1 MKRSY
6 LFLILLLALSA
17 CDNATNNMKANDVPK
32 VENSTTMV
40 PPTNGDQNKS
50 EAKISPAFLAKDD
63 KKLSIQDYETAY
75 KMTTKA
81 LTQYYKAIWNN
92 AEFDADAYF
101 SNENLKQY
109 TTKKIKDQYNLALK
123 HDLTSNIVTNV
134 EFETDE
140 VKLVDDTNQYLYLKL
155 KAAIKHDVGGYG
167 EVTEFLVQNQEGKL
181 VIVDWYCGAKDSYDM
196 SVRGAGQEINN
207 PNVWNDYEWVE
218 QLKLKV
224 PQTKVN

>member
-6 LFLILLLALSA
+6 LFLILLLVLSA
-17 CDNATNNMKANDVPK
+17 CDTATNNMKANDVSK
-32 VENSTTMV
+32 VENSATMV
-40 PPTNGDQNKS
+40 TPTNGDQNKS
-50 EAKISPAFLAKDD
+50 ETKISPAFLAKDD

-81 LTQYYKAIWNN
+81 LTQYYNAIRNH
-92 AEFDADAYF
+92 AEFDVDTYF

-134 EFETDE
+134 EFETDA
-140 VKLVDDTNQYLYLKL
+140 VKFVDDENQYLYLKL
-155 KAAIKHDVGGYG
+155 KADIQHDVGGYG
-167 EVTEFLVQNQEGKL
+167 EVTEFLVQNQEGQL

-196 SVRGAGQEINN
+196 TVRGAGQVINN
-207 PNVWNDYEWVE
+207 PNVWNDHEWVE
-218 QLKLKV
+218 QLMLKAA
-224 PQTKVN
+224 TNEG

>member
-6 LFLILLLALSA
+6 LFLILLLVLSA
-17 CDNATNNMKANDVPK
+17 CDTDTNNMKASDVPK

-40 PPTNGDQNKS
+40 PPTDSVQSNS
-50 EAKISPAFLAKDD
+50 ESKLSPVFLAKDD
-63 KKLSIQDYETAY
+63 KKLSVQDYETAY
-75 KMTTKA
+75 EMTTTA
-81 LTQYYKAIWNN
+81 LSQYYKAIWNN

-109 TTKKIKDQYNLALK
+109 TNKKIEDQYDLALK

-134 EFETDE
+134 EFESDE
-140 VKLVDDTNQYLYLKL
+140 VKLVDDKNQYLYLKL
-155 KAAIKHDVGGYG
+155 KADIQHDVGGYG

-196 SVRGAGQEINN
+196 TVRGADQVINN
-207 PNVWNDYEWVE
+207 PNVWNEHEWVE
-218 QLKLKV
+218 QLK
-224 PQTKVN
+224 TKAATNES